1 MNHHSLPQM
10 RYGLIAGNGR
20 FPFLI
25 LDAARSR
32 GLEMV
37 VVAIKEEAFE
47 EINERA
53 RTVHWISLG
62 ELGKLIRIF
71 KQEGVT
77 QAVMAGQ
84 VKHKQIFSS
93 IVPDLKL
100 IRLLASLKAKN
111 TDSLI
116 GAVAKVLEEEGVT
129 LLESTAFLE
138 PLLPEPGVLTRRVPD
153 EAESKDIAYGR
164 RIAHE
169 IARMDIGQSIAV
181 RDQACVAVEAMEGT
195 DAVIQRA
202 AAITGNQRIT
212 IIKVSKPNQ
221 DMRFDVPV
229 IGLPT
234 VQLMAEVNAS
244 ALAIDARKTLLI
256 DRDKL
261 VDFANQHDISIVA
274 FELEK

>member
-1 MNHHSLPQM
+1 M

-53 RTVHWISLG
+53 KTVHWISLG